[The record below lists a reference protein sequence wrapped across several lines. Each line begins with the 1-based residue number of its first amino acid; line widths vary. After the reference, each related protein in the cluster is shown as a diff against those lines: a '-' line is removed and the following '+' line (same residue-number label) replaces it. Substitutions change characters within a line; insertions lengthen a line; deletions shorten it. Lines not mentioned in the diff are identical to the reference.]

1 MLAPAVYQPLP
12 VRPQDK
18 TFVWDGSPT
27 ATEAKEKKNSS
38 VLVLRGHAFLTGEL
52 PEAHEVQQYPSF
64 VTASVAGV
72 ITASENDAVV
82 LSLRNPFHV
91 VAVADLSGFVNVQ
104 TNYRQRGEPQV
115 TNLIHMMSN
124 PATTTAIKEG
134 VSMAASAIAV
144 KPVTPVIGAPDWF
157 GQMTARILRF
167 PKLQSGWDSYG
178 GQTISQIAATR
189 ALGIASRLAITMA
202 VRGVSP
208 NRAFVSP
215 THSGGV
221 LFEVQNGSRELLLE
235 INPGKAEYE
244 VSQITSLESGDE
256 EVNEVNISESHLPEV
271 LNWIAGK
278 S

>member
-1 MLAPAVYQPLP
+1 MLAPSVYQALP

-38 VLVLRGHAFLTGEL
+38 VLVLRGQTFLTGEL

-64 VTASVAGV
+64 AAASVAGV
-72 ITASENDAVV
+72 TLTVPENDAVV
-82 LSLRNPFHV
+82 LSLWNPFRV

-115 TNLIHMMSN
+115 TNLLRISN
-124 PATTTAIKEG
+124 PTTTMAIKEG

-144 KPVTPVIGAPDWF
+144 KPVTPVTGAPDWF

-189 ALGIASRLAITMA
+189 ALGIASRLGMTMA
-202 VRGVSP
+202 LRGVSP

-235 INPGKAEYE
+235 INPDKAEFE

-256 EVNEVNISESHLPEV
+256 DINEVNISESHLPEV